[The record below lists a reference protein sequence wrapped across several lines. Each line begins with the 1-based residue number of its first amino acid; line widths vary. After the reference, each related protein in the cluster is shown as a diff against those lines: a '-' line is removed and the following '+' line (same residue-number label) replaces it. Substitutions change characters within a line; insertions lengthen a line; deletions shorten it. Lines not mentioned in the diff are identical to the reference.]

1 MHVRLVEI
9 EFLGHL
15 SSREVQAHEVQ
26 AQNPDPKRLMMTSK
40 DRVGSIVEVAAT
52 GLAQVALTLRL
63 GVVTTLFGD
72 LGAVTGRTTDTVWP
86 A

>member
-1 MHVRLVEI
+1 
-9 EFLGHL
+9 
-15 SSREVQAHEVQ
+15 
-26 AQNPDPKRLMMTSK
+26 MMTSK

-52 GLAQVALTLRL
+52 GLAPVELTLGL

-72 LGAVTGRTTDTVWP
+72 LGAVTGWTTDTVWP